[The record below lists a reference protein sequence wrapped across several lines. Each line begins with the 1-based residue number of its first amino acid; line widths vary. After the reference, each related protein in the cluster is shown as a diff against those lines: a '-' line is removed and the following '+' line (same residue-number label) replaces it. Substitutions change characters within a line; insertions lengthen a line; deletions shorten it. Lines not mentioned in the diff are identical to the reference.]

1 MSSDRIFGLIAA
13 VVALA
18 YIASATQIKS
28 GFMTDP
34 VGPKGFPLLVG
45 VVAAVCAMF
54 MVFKPDENPTW
65 PGLRTIG
72 ALLFSVVVLVCYAYA
87 LKPMGFLVP
96 TALAAGILSYQIS
109 PGIKSAVGAGLGLSL
124 TLFIIFKYALGLGLY
139 AFPKWLIG

>member
-13 VVALA
+13 LIALA

-45 VVAAVCAMF
+45 AVGAVCAML
-54 MVFKPDENPTW
+54 MVFKPDDNPKW
-65 PGLRTIG
+65 PGLRTLG
-72 ALLFSVVVLVCYAYA
+72 ALLFSVIVLVCYAYA

-124 TLFIIFKYALGLGLY
+124 TLFFIFKYALGLGLY

>member
-18 YIASATQIKS
+18 YIASATQIKT

-45 VVAAVCAMF
+45 AVAALCAMF
-54 MVFKPDENPTW
+54 MVFKPDDNPTW
-65 PGLRTIG
+65 PGVRTLG
-72 ALLFSVVVLVCYAYA
+72 ALLFSVIVLVCYAYA
-87 LKPMGFLVP
+87 LKPLGFLVP
-96 TALAAGILSYQIS
+96 TALASGILSYQIS
-109 PGIKSAVGAGLGLSL
+109 PGIKSAVSAGCGLSV
-124 TLFIIFKYALGLGLY
+124 TLYVIFKYALGLGLY

>member
-45 VVAAVCAMF
+45 SVAAVCAMF
-54 MVFKPDENPTW
+54 MVFKPDESPTW
-65 PGLRTIG
+65 PELRTLG
-72 ALLFSVVVLVCYAYA
+72 SLLLSVVVLVCYAYA
-87 LKPMGFLVP
+87 LKPLGFLVP

-109 PGIKSAVGAGLGLSL
+109 PGIKSSIGAGLGLSV
-124 TLFIIFKYALGLGLY
+124 TLFVIFKYALGLGLY

>member
-1 MSSDRIFGLIAA
+1 MSSDRVFGLIAA
-13 VVALA
+13 LVALA

-54 MVFKPDENPTW
+54 MVFKPDDNPKW
-65 PGLRTIG
+65 PGLRTLG
-72 ALLFSVVVLVCYAYA
+72 ALLFSVIVLVCYAYA

-109 PGIKSAVGAGLGLSL
+109 PGIKSAVGAGLGLSV
-124 TLFIIFKYALGLGLY
+124 TLFVIFKYALGLGLY

>member
-13 VVALA
+13 LVALA

-45 VVAAVCAMF
+45 AVGAVCAML
-54 MVFKPDENPTW
+54 MVFKPDDNPKW
-65 PGLRTIG
+65 PGLRTLG
-72 ALLFSVVVLVCYAYA
+72 ALLFSVFVLVCYAYA

-109 PGIKSAVGAGLGLSL
+109 PGIKSAAGAGLGLSL
-124 TLFIIFKYALGLGLY
+124 TLFFIFKYALGLGLY

>member
-18 YIASATQIKS
+18 YIASATQIKT

-45 VVAAVCAMF
+45 AVAAVCAMF
-54 MVFKPDENPTW
+54 MVFKPDDNPTW
-65 PGLRTIG
+65 PGLRTLG
-72 ALLFSVVVLVCYAYA
+72 SLLLSVIVLVCYAYA
-87 LKPMGFLVP
+87 LKPLGFLVP
-96 TALAAGILSYQIS
+96 TALAAGILSYQIT
-109 PGIKSAVGAGLGLSL
+109 PGIKSAFAAGVGLSV
-124 TLFIIFKYALGLGLY
+124 TLFAIFKYALGLGLY

>member
-18 YIASATQIKS
+18 YIASATQIKA

-45 VVAAVCAMF
+45 VVGAVCAMF
-54 MVFKPDENPTW
+54 MVFKPDDNPSW
-65 PGLRTIG
+65 PGLRTLG
-72 ALLFSVVVLVCYAYA
+72 ALLISVIVLVCYAYA

-109 PGIKSAVGAGLGLSL
+109 PRIKSAVAAGLGLSL
-124 TLFIIFKYALGLGLY
+124 TLFFIFKYALGLGLY

>member
-18 YIASATQIKS
+18 YIASATQIKT

-45 VVAAVCAMF
+45 AVAAVCAMF
-54 MVFKPDENPTW
+54 MVFKPDDNPTW
-65 PGLRTIG
+65 PGVRTLG
-72 ALLFSVVVLVCYAYA
+72 SLLFSVVVLVCYAYA
-87 LKPMGFLVP
+87 LKPLGFVVP
-96 TALAAGILSYQIS
+96 TALAAGILSYQIAPS
-109 PGIKSAVGAGLGLSL
+109 VKSAIAAGFGLSV
-124 TLFIIFKYALGLGLY
+124 TLFVIFKYALGLGLY